1 MNTSVIIR
9 FVILGVLWL
18 AVVALLLSTRPL
30 TPYLALVIV
39 ASAIIVFVPMY
50 KKYVKNDKKDR

>member
-9 FVILGVLWL
+9 FLILGVLWL

-30 TPYLALVIV
+30 TPYLAFVIV

>member
-30 TPYLALVIV
+30 TPYLAFVIV